1 VSDHNLLK
9 INFKVKLRIKTGNK
23 YSEKRKMMDI
33 FKNAK
38 WKQVYALEINNKV
51 EILENLDGENNINE
65 KWESI
70 NTINK
75 ETKQQVIEKD
85 EGTETLKN
93 KWYDEECKFALEEMK
108 ARGK

>member
-1 VSDHNLLK
+1 
-9 INFKVKLRIKTGNK
+9 
-23 YSEKRKMMDI
+23 MDI
-33 FKNAK
+33 FKNPK
-38 WKQVYALEINNKV
+38 WKQEYAIEFNSKF
-51 EILENLDGENNINE
+51 EMLENFYDDSIDNNNNE

-93 KWYDEECKFALEEMK
+93 KWYNEECKFAMEEMK